1 MMEKFDL
8 IVIGA
13 GSGLDVALAAAG
25 DGLKVAIVER
35 DKMGGTCLNRGCIPS
50 KMLLHSADVVDS
62 IKRAEDFGI
71 HVDGFSVDFNDIIS
85 KISNFVDS
93 EANEI
98 EKSFSG
104 DGNPKLIKGEAK
116 FVGHKQLKVGEKVIA
131 ADKILI
137 ASGGRPLIP
146 EIPGLKES
154 GYITSNEALRLS
166 KLPETMIIIGGG
178 YIAAEMAHFFGSMG
192 TRITIL
198 QRGGAMLSRED
209 DEISALFT
217 GVFSKKHN
225 VLLSTEAL
233 NVRKDHGKFI
243 VKTSTKGAEHKN
255 EIESDEILIA
265 SGRAP
270 NTENL
275 QLENSGVKLN
285 SLGYVNVDEYL
296 ETDESGIYALGDVVG
311 KYLFKH
317 SANLEAQ
324 FSYFNIT
331 DSAKKISVNYFA
343 TPHAVFTSPQVAAVG
358 LTEREAKKMGYNFVI
373 GRSKFIN
380 TGMGMAIK
388 DYDGLV
394 KLIVEKSTEKILGC
408 HIIGSDAATLIHEVV
423 VAMISGDGVLSNI
436 IDAIHVHP
444 ALSEVI
450 QRAAISCR
458 DQL

>member
-1 MMEKFDL
+1 MEKFDL
-8 IVIGA
+8 IVIGS
-13 GSGLDVALAAAG
+13 GSGLDVALAAAS
-25 DGLKVAIVER
+25 DGLKVAIVEK

-50 KMLLHSADVVDS
+50 KMLLHSADVIEC
-62 IKRAEDFGI
+62 IKRAEEFGI
-71 HVDGFSVDFNDIIS
+71 HIDGFSVNFNEIVSEIS
-85 KISNFVDS
+85 KFVDNES
-93 EANEI
+93 NEI
-98 EKSFSG
+98 ERSFTG
-104 DGNPKLIKGEAK
+104 LDNPKLIKGEAK
-116 FVGHKQLKVGEKVIA
+116 FVGHKQLKVHEKIIT

-137 ASGGRPLIP
+137 ANGGKPLIP

-166 KLPETMIIIGGG
+166 GLPKTMTIIGGG

-192 TRITIL
+192 TKITIL
-198 QRGGAMLSRED
+198 QRREFMVPRED

-217 GVFSKKHN
+217 TIFSKKHN

-233 NVRKDHGKFI
+233 NVRKNHGKFI
-243 VKTSTKGAEHKN
+243 VKTSTKGVEHEN
-255 EIESDEILIA
+255 EIESDVLLIA
-265 SGRAP
+265 SGRVP

-275 QLENSGVKLN
+275 QLENTGVKLN

-296 ETDESGIYALGDVVG
+296 ETDEHGIYALGDVVG

-331 DSAKKISVNYFA
+331 DSAKKIPVNYFA
-343 TPHAVFTSPQVAAVG
+343 TPHAVFTSPQIAAVG

-373 GRSKFIN
+373 GRCKFIN

-388 DYDGLV
+388 DYEGLV

-408 HIIGSDAATLIHEVV
+408 HIIGSDAATLIHEIV